1 MPPNSTDTWR
11 RAIYEDPEY
20 AIQEIEKELAS
31 AHEEN
36 TRLHVSLQDISK
48 RRTEDR
54 KSGAAERMRR
64 IALDQEIKRLNS
76 TITAMAAEKVMLS
89 SKALSRDTAGNSWT
103 DSTKAAD
110 AEETQSDEDGDVP
123 PELENQRLKSQRL
136 LFADIRKEN
145 ETLHREKSVTA
156 QTITDLEEK
165 INAASRDLKELT
177 KQHERMIGLSL
188 TRMRLITQGD
198 EERSKLRHRIDE
210 LVLELNKPTEHDKKQ
225 DGRKRKLVEYL
236 HDERSTDND
245 LGDDE
250 PQTKKLTPVA
260 AESATDTAV
269 ASSAILT

>member
-1 MPPNSTDTWR
+1 MPPNNTDTWR

-36 TRLHVSLQDISK
+36 ARLNVSLQDISK
-48 RRTEDR
+48 RRTQDR

-110 AEETQSDEDGDVP
+110 AEERQSDEDGDVP
-123 PELENQRLKSQRL
+123 PELENERLKSQLL
-136 LFADIRKEN
+136 LFADIRREN
-145 ETLHREKSVTA
+145 ETLHLEKSSTA
-156 QTITDLEEK
+156 QMITDLEEK
-165 INAASRDLKELT
+165 VDATSRDLKEVT
-177 KQHERMIGLSL
+177 KEHERTMGLSL

-198 EERSKLRHRIDE
+198 EERCKLRHRVDE
-210 LVLELNKPTEHDKKQ
+210 LVLKLNKYKGRDKKQ
-225 DGRKRKLVEYL
+225 DGRKRKLVECL
-236 HDERSTDND
+236 KDERSTDDD

-250 PQTKKLTPVA
+250 PQIKKLTPAA
-260 AESATDTAV
+260 AEPATDAAV
-269 ASSAILT
+269 AKSARLT